1 MATDTHR
8 VAPRGT
14 TTATELHGEATWA
27 KDTHGVELKATELLR
42 YGLLRQGSEKID
54 ADMIRNGFESKS
66 RAGARKH
73 RVLLRKG
80 EPEQSITKQCDGA
93 DERSP
98 ATERQRSDPISKGI
112 VKFCE
117 AKAKYGIESQR
128 QDRAKTRN
136 SMELPQVAM
145 LCSAMA

>member
-1 MATDTHR
+1 MDTHQIAGRDTNIATDTHR

-98 ATERQRSDPISKGI
+98 ATALRG
-112 VKFCE
+112 E
-117 AKAKYGIESQR
+117 AWQWWRWHS
-128 QDRAKTRN
+128 
-136 SMELPQVAM
+136 
-145 LCSAMA
+145 SAEFR